1 MFFRI
6 AQKSTNVRAA
16 SVRKFVDSWP
26 FKYSPIWS
34 HCHHWPA
41 SLGITQGL
49 RKSPK
54 KKRQDDNLLMEK
66 IAELIL
72 TVNVDCPSFF
82 KIVPFPASF
91 FFFSL
96 FFSFQHRF
104 NTIDRKSNLL
114 MTGFKPRYRGVWSNC
129 SSNCATTTALECL
142 PFHGLNIVSF
152 YNEHVFKWAILG
164 IFFV

>member
-66 IAELIL
+66 IAELFL

-91 FFFSL
+91 FFFSFFLYFCL
-96 FFSFQHRF
+96 FSTVLIQLIE
-104 NTIDRKSNLL
+104 NQICWWLDSN
-114 MTGFKPRYRGVWSNC
+114 RGTVVSEV
-129 SSNCATTTALECL
+129 TALPTVPQPL
-142 PFHGLNIVSF
+142 PLNVS
-152 YNEHVFKWAILG
+152 LSMD
-164 IFFV
+164 